1 METSQIIILL
11 IIIIVIVIII
21 AGVAYYFLSGSKP
34 TPPPPP
40 SRDCPTPTNL
50 SGKLENKVV
59 NLIWNKI
66 DLAKSY
72 KIYIQD
78 NTGKVDTKTSN
89 TNSFSFSAEECE
101 SYNISVSSICEKG
114 ESLKS
119 NPFNISANKPLTPTN
134 LAYTRSGNVLHLT
147 WNPIGSRNYVLYI
160 KDDTGKVVER
170 RVSGEKLDYPI
181 ENCKYYNFSIASI
194 VDSCLSDK
202 SREVIFTSKISPP
215 QNIIGAMTPQGF
227 SIIWDPLSGYCYQV
241 GFSDDKLRP
250 GKVFYVPDNC
260 GQDGQIIINPLPY
273 PGKTNY
279 YSMRS
284 FLGNCISDWSEPKH
298 FP

>member
-1 METSQIIILL
+1 M
-11 IIIIVIVIII
+11 VII
-21 AGVAYYFLSGSKP
+21 AGVAYYFLSKP
-34 TPPPPP
+34 TPPPPPP

-50 SGKLENKVV
+50 SGNLENKVV
-59 NLIWNKI
+59 NLICNKI

-78 NTGKVDTKTSN
+78 NTGKVDTKTSIN
-89 TNSFSFSAEECE
+89 NSFTYNVEECK
-101 SYNISVSSICEKG
+101 SYNFSVSSICEKG

-119 NPFNISANKPLTPTN
+119 NPINISANKPLTPTN
-134 LAYTRSGNVLHLT
+134 LAYVRNGNMLHIT

-170 RVSGEKLDYPI
+170 RVSGEKLDFPI
-181 ENCKYYNFSIASI
+181 DNCKYYNFSIASI
-194 VDSCLSDK
+194 SDGCLSDK
-202 SREVIFTSKISPP
+202 SREVIFTSKINPP
-215 QNIIGAMTPQGF
+215 QGIHGGMTPQGF
-227 SIIWDPLSGYCYQV
+227 SIVWNPLSGYCYQI
-241 GFSDDKLRP
+241 GLSDDKLRP
-250 GKVFYVPDNC
+250 GKIPYVPDGC

-279 YSMRS
+279 YSVRS
-284 FLGNCISDWSEPKH
+284 VLGNCISDWSEPKH